1 MKKYFLLTFLIALC
15 TTAFSQ
21 ELNQRR
27 LKFLPVLSQVDTGYR
42 FLAYIPGS
50 TQVYQVSR
58 NTFAPTYSMST
69 YTPVYASIAN
79 IDAVTG
85 TLNYQRLGNSVE
97 VWGTAIID
105 PTTTG
110 AVDFSITLP
119 IASNF
124 TVTGDLSGMA
134 ANDSITIVPYRVFGD
149 PTLNIARAKTTVPD
163 VDTVDLPYSIRFKY
177 IIK

>member
-1 MKKYFLLTFLIALC
+1 MFICSF
-15 TTAFSQ
+15 AFSQ

-79 IDAVTG
+79 TDIVTG

-97 VWGTAIID
+97 VWGTVIIN

-110 AVDFSITLP
+110 AVDFTATLP
-119 IASNF
+119 VTSNF
-124 TVTGDLSGMA
+124 TLAGDLSGIA
-134 ANDSITIVPYRVFGD
+134 SNDSITIVPFRGFAD
-149 PTLNIARAKTTVPD
+149 ASLDKARFKTTV
-163 VDTVDLPYSIRFKY
+163 VAIDTVALPYSVRFKY
-177 IIK
+177 VIK